1 MVLCS
6 TPSPAEI
13 NSPLVLSQAS
23 SLRRCVLTITGTVL
37 RKTINIKTGGPKCR
51 EEKEPII

>member
-23 SLRRCVLTITGTVL
+23 SLRRCVLIITGTVL
-37 RKTINIKTGGPKCR
+37 RKTINIKTEADLSAVKKR
-51 EEKEPII
+51 NQ